1 MNIDLNN
8 IQVRNAVPQDVR
20 GINNVL
26 YQAWLVT
33 YPNEE
38 YGITREDI
46 EDDYKDVFTEESIK
60 KREENMRNIPEKQK
74 RLVAVYED
82 KIVGVLTMVRNED
95 NNQLRTIYIL
105 PEFQGK
111 GIGKM
116 LYAEAIKFCDKNKKL
131 IVQVATYN
139 TNTIEFYEK
148 LGFVDNGNRF
158 TEERFRFKSG
168 AIIPEMEMEIEAG
181 KF

>member
-1 MNIDLNN
+1 MTVDLKN
-8 IQVRNAVPQDVR
+8 IQIRDAAPQDVR
-20 GINNVL
+20 GINNVV

-46 EDDYKDVFTEESIK
+46 EDDYKDVFTEESIT
-60 KREENMRNIPEKQK
+60 KREESMRNIPENQK
-74 RLVAVYED
+74 RLVAVYEG
-82 KIVGVLTMVRNED
+82 KIVGVSTTVRNED

-131 IVQVATYN
+131 IVQVATY
-139 TNTIEFYEK
+139 TTDAIEFYKK
-148 LGFVDNGNRF
+148 LGFVDKGNRF

-168 AIIPEMEMEIEAG
+168 VIIPEMELEIEAG